1 MKFLLVLDPEEVGQ
15 LPDSLRQQVAQ
26 YFVPGQQVAP
36 AAPQPLAEAAPAA
49 EGGKRGRKPKAKPE
63 ATADLTAV
71 VQNAPTEGPVFGGQ
85 MLPTQRLSP
94 ETTAAA
100 DQMYQQPIQQQPM
113 QQFAPGTHGL
123 PPAQPSKAP
132 VIQGNTMSFPP
143 SMGHHTQ
150 QNMAVDVLTQQPV
163 PVQAQQ
169 APFMPQMQGAPVN
182 PVQPFAPPQQPVQS
196 PQISA
201 AQVRQMSVQ
210 IMTQPNGQQIMQ
222 NALSRA
228 GLSTFSQVND
238 QNAPAVGYYL
248 QMGMTG
254 HG

>member
-26 YFVPGQQVAP
+26 YFVTGQQVAP
-36 AAPQPLAEAAPAA
+36 AAPQPVAEAAPAA

-63 ATADLTAV
+63 AAADLTAV

-85 MLPTQRLSP
+85 QMLPTQHFSQ
-94 ETTAAA
+94 ETKAAA
-100 DQMYQQPIQQQPM
+100 DQMYQQPVQ

-123 PPAQPSKAP
+123 PPAQPTKTP
-132 VIQGNTMSFPP
+132 MIQGNTMAFPP
-143 SMGHHTQ
+143 SMGHYTQ

-163 PVQAQQ
+163 PVQAQN
-169 APFMPQMQGAPVN
+169 APFVPQMQGVPVN
-182 PVQPFAPPQQPVQS
+182 PVQPFAPQQQPVQS

-210 IMTQPNGQQIMQ
+210 LMSTVPNGQQILQ

-228 GLSTFSQVND
+228 GLSTMSQIND
-238 QNAPAVGYYL
+238 QNAGQVGYYL
-248 QMGMTG
+248 QAGMTG

>member
-26 YFVPGQQVAP
+26 YFVTGQQAP
-36 AAPQPLAEAAPAA
+36 AAPQPAAEAAPAA
-49 EGGKRGRKPKAKPE
+49 EGGKRGRKPKAKPDA
-63 ATADLTAV
+63 ATDVTAV

-85 MLPTQRLSP
+85 MLPTQHFSQD
-94 ETTAAA
+94 TKTAA
-100 DQMYQQPIQQQPM
+100 DQMYQTQPVQP
-113 QQFAPGTHGL
+113 QFAPGTQGL
-123 PPAQPSKAP
+123 PPAQPVKAP
-132 VIQGNTMSFPP
+132 VIQGNTMAFPP

-163 PVQAQQ
+163 PVQAQNT
-169 APFMPQMQGAPVN
+169 PFMPQMQGVPVN
-182 PVQPFAPPQQPVQS
+182 PVQPFAPPQQAAPS

-210 IMTQPNGQQIMQ
+210 LMSTVPNGQQILQ

-228 GLSTFSQVND
+228 GLSTMSQIND
-238 QNAPAVGYYL
+238 QNAGQVGYYL
-248 QMGMTG
+248 QAGMTG

>member
-1 MKFLLVLDPEEVGQ
+1 MKFLLVLDSEEVGQ

-26 YFVPGQQVAP
+26 YFVIGQQTAP
-36 AAPQPLAEAAPAA
+36 AAPQPAADVAPPA
-49 EGGKRGRKPKAKPE
+49 EGGKRGRKPKSKPE
-63 ATADLTAV
+63 AAADITAV

-85 MLPTQRLSP
+85 MLPTQHFSQD
-94 ETTAAA
+94 TKAAA
-100 DQMYQQPIQQQPM
+100 DQMYQQQPV
-113 QQFAPGTHGL
+113 QQFAPGTQGL
-123 PPAQPSKAP
+123 PPAQPVKAP
-132 VIQGNTMSFPP
+132 VIQGNTMAFPP

-163 PVQAQQ
+163 PVQAQN

-182 PVQPFAPPQQPVQS
+182 PVQPFAPPQQAAPS

-210 IMTQPNGQQIMQ
+210 LMSTVPNGQQILQ

-228 GLSTFSQVND
+228 GLSTMSQIND
-238 QNAPAVGYYL
+238 QNAGQVGYYL
-248 QMGMTG
+248 QAGMTG

>member
-26 YFVPGQQVAP
+26 YFVTGQQAAP
-36 AAPQPLAEAAPAA
+36 AAPQPAADAAPAA
-49 EGGKRGRKPKAKPE
+49 EGGKRGRKPKTKPD
-63 ATADLTAV
+63 AAADVTAV

-94 ETTAAA
+94 DTMAAA
-100 DQMYQQPIQQQPM
+100 DQMYQQQPM
-113 QQFAPGTHGL
+113 QQFAPGTQGL
-123 PPAQPSKAP
+123 PPAQPVKAP
-132 VIQGNTMSFPP
+132 VIQGNTMAFPP

-163 PVQAQQ
+163 PVQAQN
-169 APFMPQMQGAPVN
+169 APFIPQMQGVPVN
-182 PVQPFAPPQQPVQS
+182 PVQPFAPPQQAAPS

-210 IMTQPNGQQIMQ
+210 LMSTVPNGQQILQ

-228 GLSTFSQVND
+228 GLSTMSQIND
-238 QNAPAVGYYL
+238 QNAGQVGYYL
-248 QMGMTG
+248 QAGMTG

>member
-1 MKFLLVLDPEEVGQ
+1 MKFFLVLDHEEVGQ

-26 YFVPGQQVAP
+26 YFVTGQQAP
-36 AAPQPLAEAAPAA
+36 AAPQPVAEAAPAA
-49 EGGKRGRKPKAKPE
+49 EGGKRGRKPKSKPD
-63 ATADLTAV
+63 AAADVTAV

-85 MLPTQRLSP
+85 MLPTQHFSQD
-94 ETTAAA
+94 TKTAA
-100 DQMYQQPIQQQPM
+100 DQMYQTQP
-113 QQFAPGTHGL
+113 QFAPGTQGL
-123 PPAQPSKAP
+123 PPAQPVKAP
-132 VIQGNTMSFPP
+132 VIQGNTMAFPP

-163 PVQAQQ
+163 PVQAQN
-169 APFMPQMQGAPVN
+169 APFIPQMQGVPVN
-182 PVQPFAPPQQPVQS
+182 PVQPFAPPQQAAPS

-210 IMTQPNGQQIMQ
+210 LMSTVPNGQQILQ

-228 GLSTFSQVND
+228 GLSTMSQIND
-238 QNAPAVGYYL
+238 QNAGQVGYYL
-248 QMGMTG
+248 QAGMTG